1 MRLPALRLRDIIGLF
16 LGYRKGR
23 AGMKDV
29 SGDFAAWLE
38 SAEAARFPLLV
49 TQYLW
54 TTETVPSGHKHRR
67 GQLAFSGEGV
77 ITVSTAGGRWVTPP
91 NRAVWV
97 PPMVFH
103 ETSAAV
109 GVRMHSVF
117 LREDVAQTLPGAVT
131 AIAVSPLLRELIFRA
146 SEKPP
151 ASDTSAMDARLH
163 AVLYDQLRTLQT
175 LPLDLPMPSDKRLLR
190 ICCAIL
196 QDPASRVTLDE
207 WGQRV
212 GASKR
217 TITRLFPAETQLTFD
232 EWRKQ
237 ALLLE
242 ALARLAAG
250 KSVSQVAIELNYESS
265 SAFIAMFKKA
275 LGSTPGKYFTSGS
288 PAQTDHGHT

>member
-1 MRLPALRLRDIIGLF
+1 
-16 LGYRKGR
+16 
-23 AGMKDV
+23 MKDV

-38 SAEAARFPLLV
+38 SAEAAQFPLLV

-54 TTETVPSGHKHRR
+54 TAETVPTGHKHRR

-77 ITVSTAGGRWVTPP
+77 ITVSTAGGRWVTPA

-109 GVRMHSVF
+109 GVKMHSVF
-117 LREDVAQTLPGAVT
+117 LREDVAATLPQAVT
-131 AIAVSPLLRELIFRA
+131 AVAVSPLLRELIFHA
-146 SEKPP
+146 SDKPP
-151 ASDTSAMDARLH
+151 ATEVSAPDARLH

-175 LPLDLPMPSDKRLLR
+175 LPLDLPMPTDKRLLR
-190 ICCAIL
+190 ICKGIL
-196 QDPASRVTLDE
+196 QDPASRLTLDE

-217 TITRLFPAETQLTFD
+217 TITHLFPAETQLTFD

-237 ALLLE
+237 AVLLE

-250 KSVSQVAIELNYESS
+250 KSVGQVAIELNYESS
-265 SAFIAMFKKA
+265 SAFIAMFRKS
-275 LGSTPGKYFTSGS
+275 LGSTPGKYFATGT
-288 PAQTDHGHT
+288 AGQA